1 MTALA
6 IADGQTVLLDTMALI
21 YFLEGHERY
30 GPVAENI
37 LKRIERGQLEGVLS
51 SLVFAELLVPL
62 YRQGKDK
69 TAAGLVSR
77 LSSFANLSVH
87 ELDAET
93 AAMAARLRAEY
104 GLRTPDAIHAA
115 TALLAGA
122 NGILTNDRQLRRLRG
137 KGFAIWLFDDLAE
150 DEG

>member
-1 MTALA
+1 MTMPA

-30 GPVAENI
+30 GPVAEDI
-37 LKRIERGQLEGVLS
+37 LKRIERGKLKGVLS

-69 TAAGLVSR
+69 MAAGLVSR

-87 ELDAET
+87 ELDSET

-122 NGILTNDRQLRRLRG
+122 VGILTNDRQLRRLG
-137 KGFAIWLFDDLAE
+137 NEGLKVWLFDDLSH
-150 DEG
+150 